1 MEVSHRLLRTLSMQ
15 AERAGLLG
23 SEVVPPADLATTPR
37 AWVRA
42 AAKVDAAHYLAAAD
56 RVAAGKL
63 DLFAL
68 QDVGLGSPP
77 RWNRDPK
84 TGVEAP
90 LKFGKLLDYRN
101 TRLVGDIKYLWE
113 LNRHLH
119 LVTLAQAYALSR
131 DVRYFHVIW
140 QHLESWFAACPSS
153 VMWSGCLHLISY
165 RSKERVGQCSKI
177 I

>member
-1 MEVSHRLLRTLSMQ
+1 
-15 AERAGLLG
+15 
-23 SEVVPPADLATTPR
+23 LATTPR
-37 AWVRA
+37 PWVHA
-42 AAKVDAAHYLAAAD
+42 AAKVDATRYLAAAD
-56 RVAAGKL
+56 CVAAGKL

-68 QDVGLGSPP
+68 QDVGLDSPP

-140 QHLESWFAACPSS
+140 QHLESWFAACPYRMGGAYAPGSRRRRRFWKEKRCCRMRPTASIASRPRRTSS
-153 VMWSGCLHLISY
+153 S
-165 RSKERVGQCSKI
+165 CSI
-177 I
+177 FC